1 MFKTKKKGFTIVE
14 LVIVIAVIAILSAV
28 LIPTFS
34 GVAKKANESAALQSA
49 TSALTVVL
57 TEEDGELDAN
67 YTYYFKATQNGDA
80 YWFEVKY
87 NKLVKTTTL
96 AETDDADDATA
107 PAIFS
112 NDYAFVKTV
121 AVVVDADIVDANKT
135 ALEDLSA
142 NVVVYKVAK

>member
-1 MFKTKKKGFTIVE
+1 MKKNNKKGFTIVE

-57 TEEDGELDAN
+57 TEEDGELDAD

-80 YWFEVKY
+80 YWFEVKD
-87 NKLVKTTTL
+87 NKLEKVKAPTL
-96 AETDDADDATA
+96 AADLVPDYAKTKTQTAGADTVETTDDKYSAGM
-107 PAIFS
+107 
-112 NDYAFVKTV
+112 
-121 AVVVDADIVDANKT
+121 

-142 NVVVYKVAK
+142 NVVVYKVANA